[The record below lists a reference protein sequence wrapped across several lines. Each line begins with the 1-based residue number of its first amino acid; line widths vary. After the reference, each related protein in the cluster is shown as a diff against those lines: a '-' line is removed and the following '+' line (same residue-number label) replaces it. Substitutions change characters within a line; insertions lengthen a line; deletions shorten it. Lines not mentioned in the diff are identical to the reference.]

1 MISNELLKRKILN
14 CVFSGKSF
22 DDNCNF
28 ERVIDNF
35 DIVGG
40 SQPPKSEFSKE
51 LKNNYVRLYQTRDY
65 GNKPIPVFVNKND
78 VSKFT
83 VKGDIL
89 LARYGGSLGKVFI
102 AENGAYNVAMAKV
115 VIIDKQKWYKKF
127 VYYYFLSDYYQKFT
141 KTLSKMAQ
149 AGFNKNDLSELQIIV
164 PIYSEQ
170 MSIVEKIDSI
180 FKLINQKENN
190 DQEKSKLK
198 EILKKKVLDEAIH
211 GKLVQNDVS
220 LKPIDVDE
228 ISDNKPYVIP
238 SNWKWTKLENIFSF
252 SQGIQID
259 LDKQFTICNNEHPL
273 QFLRIVDFTQNNN
286 DIRYV
291 SKDYSNHYI
300 NKNDLAIVRYG
311 ASAGYIC
318 FGKEGVLANNLFEL
332 NKKID
337 INERFYMYAFKSEYF
352 QKAMIPH
359 SLAMPALKFS
369 TLYNIKIPVPPI
381 EQQKKIVDK
390 IEDIFQLIDQL

>member
-1 MISNELLKRKILN
+1 M
-14 CVFSGKSF
+14 
-22 DDNCNF
+22 
-28 ERVIDNF
+28 
-35 DIVGG
+35 DI
-40 SQPPKSEFSKE
+40 
-51 LKNNYVRLYQTRDY
+51 
-65 GNKPIPVFVNKND
+65 
-78 VSKFT
+78 
-83 VKGDIL
+83 
-89 LARYGGSLGKVFI
+89 
-102 AENGAYNVAMAKV
+102 
-115 VIIDKQKWYKKF
+115 
-127 VYYYFLSDYYQKFT
+127 
-141 KTLSKMAQ
+141 
-149 AGFNKNDLSELQIIV
+149 
-164 PIYSEQ
+164 
-170 MSIVEKIDSI
+170 
-180 FKLINQKENN
+180 
-190 DQEKSKLK
+190 
-198 EILKKKVLDEAIH
+198 
-211 GKLVQNDVS
+211 
-220 LKPIDVDE
+220 DE
-228 ISDNKPYVIP
+228 ISDNIPYDIP
-238 SNWKWTKLENIFSF
+238 LNWKWTKLENIFSF

>member
-1 MISNELLKRKILN
+1 
-14 CVFSGKSF
+14 
-22 DDNCNF
+22 
-28 ERVIDNF
+28 
-35 DIVGG
+35 
-40 SQPPKSEFSKE
+40 
-51 LKNNYVRLYQTRDY
+51 VRLYQTRDY